1 MTTKQMK
8 FDNDARNDFMV
19 GVEQMARAVAVTMGP
34 SGRNVVVQ
42 KSYGGPAV
50 TKDGVSVSREVEL
63 SDAFQNMGAQMVH
76 QVAKKT
82 AVMRLMI

>member
-1 MTTKQMK
+1 MTNKQMK
-8 FDNDARNDFMV
+8 FDNDARNDFMS
-19 GVEQMARAVAVTMGP
+19 GVEQMTRAVAVTMGP

-63 SDAFQNMGAQMVH
+63 SP
-76 QVAKKT
+76 
-82 AVMRLMI
+82 R